1 MTEVYETV
9 RGEFPDEMTRAE
21 FDEAMQKD
29 YINQQ
34 SGSDI
39 DPLQLSD
46 VRIDHKPEFFDTMV
60 AKTYVGY
67 GASTLGVDS
76 EGMNPQPG
84 LHIGSSGS
92 PNTFLTN
99 ALPMPGAMMNHF
111 VIANWY
117 DESSD
122 NTLGSQV
129 LRATSQ
135 VKIMKYY
142 AGAEITGTVEMK
154 ESGQSLDNVRIL
166 VERDA
171 FSGEDETDLDSDT
184 YWIPIGTTDAAADG
198 SYSFLAP
205 AGKIRV
211 SAYVGEFDPTAIEH
225 QSQQGSLQT
234 VFLTF

>member
-1 MTEVYETV
+1 
-9 RGEFPDEMTRAE
+9 
-21 FDEAMQKD
+21 
-29 YINQQ
+29 
-34 SGSDI
+34 
-39 DPLQLSD
+39 
-46 VRIDHKPEFFDTMV
+46 
-60 AKTYVGY
+60 
-67 GASTLGVDS
+67 
-76 EGMNPQPG
+76 MNPQPG

-154 ESGQSLDNVRIL
+154 DSGQSLDNVRIL

-184 YWIPIGTTDAAADG
+184 YWIPNGTLRQTRKRSSKIIRMLRSDDDTLDKLGWFFDAD
-198 SYSFLAP
+198 
-205 AGKIRV
+205 
-211 SAYVGEFDPTAIEH
+211 H
-225 QSQQGSLQT
+225 Q
-234 VFLTF
+234 